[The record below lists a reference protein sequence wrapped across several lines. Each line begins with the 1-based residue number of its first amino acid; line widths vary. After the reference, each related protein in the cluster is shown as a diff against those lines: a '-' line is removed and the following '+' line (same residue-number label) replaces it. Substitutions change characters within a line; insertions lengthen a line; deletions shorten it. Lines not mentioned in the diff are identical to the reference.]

1 MNRWAA
7 IVGPS
12 ASLRCLCRVWFAL
25 GTFAVVAGC
34 GGASNTPPQSSRD
47 RGVSADSSSAIHSTA
62 VPGHDTRPGPDV
74 EPQIAPPRVPVGDD
88 PAASLTLVAQRVRE
102 AVERFDKVE
111 KLIYPR
117 GWHRQRA
124 AVLAVSSELLPQEA
138 QPTPQAGIVRIRIH
152 DQYSL
157 IHPTREEAAGDDE
170 LYPRRPFPSREAM
183 LNDRVNPPRD
193 PVDLILRYEV
203 REGSWH
209 RIDWDGPGKL
219 ARGADW
225 FDQLQAP

>member
-1 MNRWAA
+1 MRSCGKA
-7 IVGPS
+7 
-12 ASLRCLCRVWFAL
+12 WFAL
-25 GTFAVVAGC
+25 GVLAVVAGC
-34 GGASNTPPQSSRD
+34 GGALETAPEPSRD
-47 RGVSADSSSAIHSTA
+47 RTASVDSTSAIPPTAEPSHSFTA
-62 VPGHDTRPGPDV
+62 EKAARL
-74 EPQIAPPRVPVGDD
+74 VPVGDD
-88 PAASLTLVAQRVRE
+88 PAASLTRVAQRVRE

-124 AVLAVSSELLPQEA
+124 AVLAVSSELLPQDSGR
-138 QPTPQAGIVRIRIH
+138 TPQAGIVRISVQDR
-152 DQYSL
+152 YSL
-157 IHPTREEAAGDDE
+157 IHSTREEAAGDDE
-170 LYPRRPFPSREAM
+170 LCPRRPFPSLEAM

-203 REGSWH
+203 REGTWQ
-209 RIDWDGPGKL
+209 RIDWEGPGKL

>member
-1 MNRWAA
+1 MNRYSA
-7 IVGPS
+7 IVRRS
-12 ASLRCLCRVWFAL
+12 ASTKSFRKAWFAL
-25 GTFAVVAGC
+25 ALFAAIAGC
-34 GGASNTPPQSSRD
+34 GGAPQTPPQSLRERS
-47 RGVSADSSSAIHSTA
+47 VSVDSSSVIRPTA
-62 VPGHDTRPGPDV
+62 EPSQDV
-74 EPQIAPPRVPVGDD
+74 QAELAPIRVPVDDD
-88 PAASLTLVAQRVRE
+88 PAASLTLVAQGVRE

-157 IHPTREEAAGDDE
+157 IYPTREEAAGDDE
-170 LYPRRPFPSREAM
+170 LYPRRPFPTLEAM

-203 REGSWH
+203 RDGCWQ
-209 RIDWDGPGKL
+209 RIGWEGPGKL

>member
-1 MNRWAA
+1 MFAA
-7 IVGPS
+7 M
-12 ASLRCLCRVWFAL
+12 
-25 GTFAVVAGC
+25 AGC
-34 GGASNTPPQSSRD
+34 GDAPNTTPQSSRD
-47 RGVSADSSSAIHSTA
+47 RSVSVDSSAAIRPTA
-62 VPGHDTRPGPDV
+62 ERSRIV
-74 EPQIAPPRVPVGDD
+74 EAEKAALRVPVGDD
-88 PAASLTLVAQRVRE
+88 PEGSLTRVALAVRE

-124 AVLAVSSELLPQEA
+124 AVLAVSSELLPQESGRA
-138 QPTPQAGIVRIRIH
+138 PQAGIVRIH
-152 DQYSL
+152 VQDQCSL

-170 LYPRRPFPSREAM
+170 LYPRRPLPTRDTM

-193 PVDLILRYEV
+193 PVELILRYEV
-203 REGSWH
+203 REGSWY

-225 FDQLQAP
+225 FDLLQAP

>member
-1 MNRWAA
+1 MNRDAA
-7 IVGPS
+7 IVGPN
-12 ASLRCLCRVWFAL
+12 ASTRYLGRTWFAL
-25 GTFAVVAGC
+25 GMLVVVAGC
-34 GGASNTPPQSSRD
+34 GGAPETTLQSSHD
-47 RGVSADSSSAIHSTA
+47 HTASVHSTSAIRPTA
-62 VPGHDTRPGPDV
+62 EPNHDIENENAALP
-74 EPQIAPPRVPVGDD
+74 VPVGDD
-88 PAASLTLVAQRVRE
+88 PAASLTLVAQRVRK

-124 AVLAVSSELLPQEA
+124 VVLAVSSELSPQEA

-170 LYPRRPFPSREAM
+170 LYPRRPFPSLDAM

-203 REGSWH
+203 REGTWQ
-209 RIDWDGPGKL
+209 RIDWEGPGRL